1 MSLPPSNSGP
11 PPDRYKPGPDAGA
24 SGHATFDDKLT
35 IETPEQTDLE
45 FPIAGI
51 GSRFLAVAFDFLLQA
66 GALTAL
72 GFLAAFVSSTSI
84 MANPSASTWFAAILI
99 IVIFVLMYGYFAVF
113 EAMWNGQTP
122 GKRLVRIRVIKDSG
136 RPITPSE
143 AVGRNLMRIVDWM
156 PFPLY
161 GVGIICAVLN
171 QRNKRLGDLIAGTL
185 VVHEKKL
192 ADIRPLWQAPAESTG
207 PAILYGAS
215 RLSPEEADLIET
227 YLNRREALD
236 PEIRYRMAD
245 QIFKRIRPKLIF
257 PEGDYPSVERILE
270 ALAAERRSSAR
281 YV

>member
-1 MSLPPSNSGP
+1 MSLPPFNSGP
-11 PPDRYKPGPDAGA
+11 PPDPYKPGPDAGA
-24 SGHATFDDKLT
+24 SAHATLDDKLT

-51 GSRFLAVAFDFLLQA
+51 GSRFLAVAFDFVLQVA
-66 GALTAL
+66 ALIAL
-72 GFLAAFVSSTSI
+72 AVLAPFVSRASFLENSAA
-84 MANPSASTWFAAILI
+84 ANWFAAIVGF
-99 IVIFVLMYGYFAVF
+99 VIFILVYGYYAIF
-113 EAMWNGQTP
+113 EVIWNGQTP

-143 AVGRNLMRIVDWM
+143 AIGRNLMRIVDWQ
-156 PFPLY
+156 PLPLY
-161 GVGIICAVLN
+161 GVGIICALLN
-171 QRNKRLGDLIAGTL
+171 SRHKRLGDFVAGTV

-207 PAILYGAS
+207 PATLYGAS

-227 YLNRREALD
+227 YLNRRDALEPD
-236 PEIRYRMAD
+236 IRYRMAD
-245 QIFKRIRPKLIF
+245 QIFKRIRPKLTL
-257 PEGDYPSVERILE
+257 PDAGYPSVERILE